1 MATTTG
7 GTGRLGFGLGVLS
20 GIGLVGGPLLARFD
34 VVPSMTGFALF
45 ALGGL
50 LGIVTFVV
58 ALVTALR
65 YGFPAA
71 GPTFVLG
78 LVLSGTFA
86 TVAMPARSVPRIN
99 DITTDTANPP
109 QFIVAGTIP
118 ANQGRDMRYPGADF
132 AQQQQG
138 YYTDLAGLTLD
149 MPPDAA
155 FQKVVATARQMP
167 DWEVT
172 RSDQATHTLE
182 GVSTSKWFHF
192 RDDFVIEVRPLN
204 DASIVQMRSKSRDGR
219 SDIGVNAARIRSF
232 FGKLKG

>member
-1 MATTTG
+1 MANTTG

-65 YGFPAA
+65 YGFAAA

-138 YYTDLAGLTLD
+138 YYTDLAGLTLNV
-149 MPPDAA
+149 PPDAA